1 MSDQMD
7 VVAPLKAK
15 IAGFEV
21 RLEEFHES
29 FEERLD
35 HVIEL
40 LKFGFRSLL
49 GQIQSLKRS

>member
-1 MSDQMD
+1 MD